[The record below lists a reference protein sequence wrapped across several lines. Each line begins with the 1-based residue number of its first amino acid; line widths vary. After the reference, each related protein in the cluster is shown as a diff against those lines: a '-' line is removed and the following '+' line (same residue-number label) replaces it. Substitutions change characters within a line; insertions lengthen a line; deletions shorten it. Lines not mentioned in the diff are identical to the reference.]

1 MTKETPM
8 FAKFEG
14 KSAIVTGGGSG
25 IGEAVAHELAR
36 NGARVLVVDLNR
48 DHAESVAR
56 SIQDEGGGALAFRAD
71 VSVEAQCKAAVN
83 AALDAYGA
91 LHLAVNNAGVSGKFS
106 ALEEL
111 DSDEWRKVMS
121 VNADGLFFGL
131 KYQLPAIERSGGG
144 AVVNTASIYA
154 SLGLRRFDA
163 YTASKHAVLGL
174 TRSAAIEYGTRGV
187 RLNAVSP
194 GPILTPLTRGEKEQT
209 DAVAAMTAMK
219 RMGQP
224 TEIAKVIAFL
234 LSSDASFITGA
245 EIIADGGVTLS

>member
-1 MTKETPM
+1 M

-14 KSAIVTGGGSG
+14 KSAIVTGAGSG

-36 NGARVLVVDLNR
+36 NGARVLVVDLNGE
-48 DHAESVAR
+48 HAESVAR
-56 SIQDEGGGALAFRAD
+56 AIRDEGGGALTFRAD
-71 VSVEAQCKAAVN
+71 VSVEAECRAAVDK
-83 AALDAYGA
+83 ALDAYGA
-91 LHLAVNNAGVSGKFS
+91 LHLAVNNAGVSGKF
-106 ALEEL
+106 APLEEL
-111 DSDEWRKVMS
+111 DAEDWRKVMS

-154 SLGLRRFDA
+154 NLGLRRFDA

-224 TEIAKVIAFL
+224 TEIAKVVAFL

-245 EIIADGGVTLS
+245 EIVADGGVMLS

>member
-1 MTKETPM
+1 M

-14 KSAIVTGGGSG
+14 KSAIVTGAGSG
-25 IGEAVAHELAR
+25 IGAAIAHELAR
-36 NGARVLVVDLNR
+36 NGARVLVVDLNGE
-48 DHAESVAR
+48 HADLVAR
-56 SIQDEGGGALAFRAD
+56 AIRDEGGGALAFRTD
-71 VSVEAQCKAAVN
+71 VSIEAQCRAAVDK
-83 AALDAYGA
+83 ALDAYGA
-91 LHLAVNNAGVSGKFS
+91 LHLAVNNAGVSGRFV

-111 DSDEWRKVMS
+111 DAEEWRKVMS

-154 SLGLRRFDA
+154 NLGLRRFDA

-187 RLNAVSP
+187 RINAVSP

-209 DAVAAMTAMK
+209 DTVAAMTAMK

-224 TEIAKVIAFL
+224 IEIAKVVTFL

-245 EIIADGGVTLS
+245 EIVADGGVMLS

>member
-1 MTKETPM
+1 M

-14 KSAIVTGGGSG
+14 RSAIVTGAGSG
-25 IGEAVAHELAR
+25 IGEAVALELAR
-36 NGARVLVVDLNR
+36 NGARVLVVDLNGE
-48 DHAESVAR
+48 HAEAVAR
-56 SIQDEGGGALAFRAD
+56 SIRDEGGGALAFRAD
-71 VSVEAQCKAAVN
+71 VSVEAQCRAAVDK
-83 AALDAYGA
+83 AIEAYGA
-91 LHLAVNNAGVSGKFS
+91 LHLAVNNAGVSGRFI

-111 DSDEWRKVMS
+111 DAEEWRKVMS
-121 VNADGLFFGL
+121 VNADGLFYGL

-154 SLGLRRFDA
+154 SLGLRGFDA

-224 TEIAKVIAFL
+224 TEIATVVAFL

>member
-1 MTKETPM
+1 M

-36 NGARVLVVDLNR
+36 NGARVLVVDLNGE
-48 DHAESVAR
+48 HAESVAR
-56 SIQDEGGGALAFRAD
+56 SILDEGGGALAFRAD
-71 VSVEAQCKAAVN
+71 VSVEAQCKAAVDK
-83 AALDAYGA
+83 ALDAYGA
-91 LHLAVNNAGVSGKFS
+91 LHLAVNNAGVSGRF
-106 ALEEL
+106 APLEEL
-111 DSDEWRKVMS
+111 DAEEWRKVMS

-154 SLGLRRFDA
+154 NLGLRRFDA

-224 TEIAKVIAFL
+224 TEIAKVVAFL

-245 EIIADGGVTLS
+245 EIIADGGVMLS